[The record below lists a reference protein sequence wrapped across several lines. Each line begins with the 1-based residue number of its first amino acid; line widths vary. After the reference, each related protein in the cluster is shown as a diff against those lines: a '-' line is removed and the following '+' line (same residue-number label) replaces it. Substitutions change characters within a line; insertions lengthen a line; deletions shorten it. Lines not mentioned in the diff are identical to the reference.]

1 MNGSTSTSPALVP
14 VARWRAVTYV
24 ATTVTRTLLAVA
36 ASALLAAPILI
47 ATTENHW
54 GAERT
59 GAFLVAGLVVLGV
72 GLPLSAAVL
81 AKTDWVAAEAL
92 HDGAEAAR
100 PDIQLSEPKTLVRP
114 IAYTVVMLTLGGAI
128 AVLVL
133 LAAIGSVVALF
144 SPYLAITGDTAVIG
158 PFTISTVA
166 HSILAAG
173 VGAVLLALL
182 VWVSPTL
189 AYAHARLV
197 RQMLTRPE
205 QSLRQ
210 DLTATAQSRARL
222 VRAFDIERRH
232 IERDLHDAIQPQLL
246 SVSMALGLALDSLPQ
261 DVPGRDD
268 VVRAQQQARKTLDD
282 LRRVVRNIH
291 PQVLIDHG
299 LSAAIREV
307 ADGFAIP
314 VTVEDLL
321 GARLAPDVETNL
333 YFCVSELLSNIVKHS
348 AASRADILLHRP
360 APDQVHIVVR
370 DDGCGGAGARSLD
383 DGGLSGITDRIAA
396 LDGTLLIDSPL
407 GGPTL
412 ITVEAAVPD
421 GAAA

>member
-1 MNGSTSTSPALVP
+1 MNGSTSISPGLVP
-14 VARWRAVTYV
+14 VARWRAATYV
-24 ATTVTRTLLAVA
+24 AATVTRTLLAVA

-47 ATTENHW
+47 ATTEKDW

-72 GLPLSAAVL
+72 GLPLTSAVL
-81 AKTDWVAAEAL
+81 AKTDWVAAAPL
-92 HDGAEAAR
+92 HDGAEAER
-100 PDIQLSEPKTLVRP
+100 PDIQLREPKTLVRP
-114 IAYTVVMLTLGGAI
+114 IAYTVVMLTLGGAV

-133 LAAIGSVVALF
+133 LAVIGSVVAMF
-144 SPYLAITGDTAVIG
+144 SPYLAITGDSAVIG

-182 VWVSPTL
+182 VWISPAL
-189 AYAHARLV
+189 ASAHARLV
-197 RQMLTRPE
+197 WQVLTRPE
-205 QSLRQ
+205 ERLRH

-246 SVSMALGLALDSLPQ
+246 SVSMTLGLALTALPQ

-268 VVRAQQQARKTLDD
+268 VVRAQQQARQTLDD

-299 LSAAIREV
+299 LGSAVREV

-314 VTVEDLL
+314 VEVDERL
-321 GARLAPDVETNL
+321 GTRLAPDVETNL
-333 YFCVSELLSNIVKHS
+333 YFCVAELLSNVVKHS
-348 AASRADILLHRP
+348 AASRVDILLHRP
-360 APDQVHIVVR
+360 TPDQVHIRVH
-370 DDGCGGAGARSLD
+370 DDGCGGAGSQRRE
-383 DGGLSGITDRIAA
+383 DGGLSGITDRLAA
-396 LDGTLLIDSPL
+396 LDGTLTIDSPL
-407 GGPTL
+407 GGPTV
-412 ITVEAAVPD
+412 ITVAVPD
-421 GAAA
+421 GTAG